1 MKCIICDKCKEVIAD
16 PSQVRIITCSRPV
29 KRPAAQEGV
38 KREFNPVKQ
47 DVIWDKELCIKCALD
62 IESLINDEPDDSD
75 SSGDVNE
82 DGGATE

>member
-1 MKCIICDKCKEVIAD
+1 MQRGHRRPFAGSHHHLLAPCKTPRRAG
-16 PSQVRIITCSRPV
+16 
-29 KRPAAQEGV
+29 GV

-47 DVIWDKELCIKCALD
+47 DVIWDKELCIKCALE